1 MCVYIYTLFASLTSF
16 YLLSLMKHEI
26 LDTFLLSQTA
36 LQDCVSFDEFRA
48 FVAAEESRKTKKSK
62 RAGRKEKQSDEEE
75 ELAAVT
81 KLVYKEM
88 TSQDRQRRRLVSETV
103 SGLAIDDGSTA
114 NTDTTNTDTLTLVAD
129 ALVAA
134 LDDRTR
140 DLQHTTSSL
149 LSQTEQ
155 LLASLDDAVAALQH
169 KARQGQRREGVRAD
183 SANTTAGGKRLA
195 AQAVAGVA
203 ELGAELDQVLVKRKK
218 TGTEKGGLV

>member
-1 MCVYIYTLFASLTSF
+1 
-16 YLLSLMKHEI
+16 MKHEI

-48 FVAAEESRKTKKSK
+48 FVAAEESKKTKKRK
-62 RAGRKEKQSDEEE
+62 RAGRKEIVADEEVE

-88 TSQDRQRRRLVSETV
+88 ASQDRQRRRLVSETV
-103 SGLAIDDGSTA
+103 SGLAIDDGSGT
-114 NTDTTNTDTLTLVAD
+114 NTRETNDTDTLTLVAD

-134 LDDRTR
+134 LDDRTS
-140 DLQHTTSSL
+140 DLQHTSSSL

-169 KARQGQRREGVRAD
+169 KARQGQRREGVRED
-183 SANTTAGGKRLA
+183 SANTTAGSKRLA